1 MHGNSFLKC
10 CILFITAICFFSGCG
25 RKDTEVFQEAVLK
38 EGEESLPVSE
48 SGSEDNPEM
57 EEPEEITIYI
67 CGEVCRPGVYVL
79 REGSR
84 ICDALEAAGGMTEA
98 AADTYLNQAQLLTDG
113 EKIYVPDIEEYE
125 AAKSAGD
132 LGEAESLS
140 GQSQKISINKA
151 DREELTALPG
161 IGSAKADAI
170 ITYREAKG
178 GFTSLEE
185 LMQVDGIKEGTFEK
199 IRDLICL

>member
-1 MHGNSFLKC
+1 
-10 CILFITAICFFSGCG
+10 
-25 RKDTEVFQEAVLK
+25 
-38 EGEESLPVSE
+38 
-48 SGSEDNPEM
+48 M